1 MRYPRPCDGCRI
13 TPRLAGRF
21 NRLGSF
27 VDVPPRI
34 VELAEFGACS
44 RHMGNVPWNKH
55 DRAARLP
62 GSNARGDHGY
72 RIGRFAGQRLYAAPV
87 HHAACPCRKLIRLAS
102 EAESRNAS
110 GL

>member
-1 MRYPRPCDGCRI
+1 MYFCFIDLRLGSQQCDIPGLAMDVGF

-21 NRLGSF
+21 NRLESF

-62 GSNARGDHGY
+62 GSNACGIMVIASDG
-72 RIGRFAGQRLYAAPV
+72 LLV
-87 HHAACPCRKLIRLAS
+87 SACMQPRCIMPPPLHC
-102 EAESRNAS
+102 
-110 GL
+110 